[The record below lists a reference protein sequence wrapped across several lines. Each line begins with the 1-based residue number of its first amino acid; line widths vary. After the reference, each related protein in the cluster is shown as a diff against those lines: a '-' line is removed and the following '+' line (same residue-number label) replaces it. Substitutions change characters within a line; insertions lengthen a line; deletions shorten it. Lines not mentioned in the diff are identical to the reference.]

1 MRLLIVMPSRGRGG
15 AEEYCLRIAPA
26 ALEQGWKVHVALP
39 RMSGTESLIEDFRKL
54 GANCQSLEVPEDY
67 YVRMEEETEL
77 LHKASRNRSSRSL
90 RWLHSAERNLHRAME
105 AKDTVRQFIRTTS
118 LLLRIRSDVVLVNL
132 PWPTLGLGILV
143 ACGFMR
149 RPTAVVFHTSPF
161 PFWIRPSKVKAYNWA
176 RLHNQKWI
184 TVSDSSRKFMCGIFH
199 LNHDDITLI
208 YNGVRVAP
216 ESNEHE
222 PNGNRVLRDEVRR
235 ELGIPNDA
243 RILLTIARLQVGK
256 GYDYLIPTIP
266 HIVKEFPDVRFV
278 WVGGG
283 DQKELLAQKMQEY
296 GITERIMML
305 GFRPDIPRL
314 MRAADLF
321 VFPTYYEGLPLT
333 LLEAMGDALPI
344 VSASAGGIPEVIQ
357 GGVHGLLS
365 RPGDSSD
372 LLEAI
377 RWALRHPDE
386 MREMGRKAKVR
397 AREFSEDKMLQQTLE
412 VLQDL
417 GHARSSRNSSRQ

>member
-1 MRLLIVMPSRGRGG
+1 MKLLLLMPSRGRGG

-39 RMSGTESLIEDFRKL
+39 RMPESESLVEDFRKL
-54 GANCQSLEVPEDY
+54 GANCHPLDVPEDY

-77 LHKASRNRSSRSL
+77 LHKTSQNRSSRSL
-90 RWLHSAERNLHRAME
+90 RWLRSVERNLHRAME
-105 AKDTVRQFIRTTS
+105 AKDTLRQFIQTTS
-118 LLLRIRSDVVLVNL
+118 LLLRVTSDVVLVNL
-132 PWPTLGLGILV
+132 PWPTLGLGILL

-161 PFWIRPSKVKAYNWA
+161 PFWIRHSKVKAYNWA
-176 RLHNQKWI
+176 RLRNQKWVA
-184 TVSDSSRKFMCGIFH
+184 VSDSSRKMMCQIFH
-199 LNHDDITLI
+199 LKRDDITLI
-208 YNGVRVAP
+208 YNGVKIAP
-216 ESNEHE
+216 ELNEQGFD
-222 PNGNRVLRDEVRR
+222 PNRALRDEVRR
-235 ELGIPNDA
+235 ELEVPDDA

-283 DQKELLAQKMQEY
+283 DQKELLMQKAEGY
-296 GITERIMML
+296 GIAEKIMVL

-333 LLEAMGDALPI
+333 LLEAMANGVPI
-344 VSASAGGIPEVIQ
+344 VTADAGGIPEVIQ
-357 GGVHGLLS
+357 HKVHGFVT
-365 RPGDSSD
+365 RAGDSCD

-377 RWALRHPDE
+377 RWALSHSKE
-386 MREMGRKAKVR
+386 MQKMASGAMRRVQD
-397 AREFSEDKMLQQTLE
+397 FSEENMVKETLD
-412 VLQDL
+412 VLRALKSLDTEEP
-417 GHARSSRNSSRQ
+417 